1 MKIDLSS
8 PITPPNIAIEVNP
21 AWTPKEL
28 LSMRLSLESIYLSKD
43 IEQYMR
49 NIVMLLRNHPQV
61 KGGVSPLAASA
72 MKHTVRYLICCKT
85 CV

>member
-1 MKIDLSS
+1 MTIELTSAISS
-8 PITPPNIAIEVNP
+8 PNAPLETNP

-49 NIVMLLRNHPQV
+49 NIVVLLRNHPQV
-61 KGGVSPLAASA
+61 KGGVSPLATSA
-72 MKHTVRYLICCKT
+72 MKHTVR
-85 CV
+85 

>member
-1 MKIDLSS
+1 MKIELSS
-8 PITPPNIAIEVNP
+8 PISPPNISVEISP

-28 LSMRLSLESIYLSKD
+28 LSMRLSLETIYISKD

-72 MKHTVRYLICCKT
+72 MKHTVR
-85 CV
+85 